1 MTSKSLVFHQ
11 YIGFSNHDDPCSK
24 NSTKLTVWCTKT
36 MPLFVCLYR
45 YFSIFVCHN
54 KMNNK
59 IKGFMEN
66 VGFVSFVLTW
76 PKLFQPFQLHKSNWA
91 YMVNT
96 KFTSKKRNLASLQ
109 AVYVSRQMLCNRP
122 FHSCGL
128 SILAF
133 EWTWGWGWSCFDTN
147 LLSFLMKIILKNTS

>member
-1 MTSKSLVFHQ
+1 
-11 YIGFSNHDDPCSK
+11 
-24 NSTKLTVWCTKT
+24 
-36 MPLFVCLYR
+36 
-45 YFSIFVCHN
+45 
-54 KMNNK
+54 MNNK

-66 VGFVSFVLTW
+66 VGFVSFVLTC

-133 EWTWGWGWSCFDTN
+133 EWTWGWGLVLIQTF
-147 LLSFLMKIILKNTS
+147 FLFLWKLYSKIVVSIEQHDLRNEARRVVSKQGQLQPRSEF

>member
-1 MTSKSLVFHQ
+1 MTDLVGKKAMTSKSLVFHQ

-91 YMVNT
+91 YVVNT
-96 KFTSKKRNLASLQ
+96 KFTSKKRNLAINSWCSLR
-109 AVYVSRQMLCNRP
+109 VTSKCYVIDN
-122 FHSCGL
+122 FTVVGL
-128 SILAF
+128 VS
-133 EWTWGWGWSCFDTN
+133 
-147 LLSFLMKIILKNTS
+147 